1 MNGVGGREND
11 DDEIVD
17 MEITGKLDYDE
28 GFGHSDDLGIEAME
42 DIEELSLQE
51 LLTSERFAGAGTA
64 VEFFGSF

>member
-1 MNGVGGREND
+1 VNGVGGREND

-42 DIEELSLQE
+42 DIEEPSLQE
-51 LLTSERFAGAGTA
+51 LLTSERFAGAGAA